1 MSAGGRNIV
10 DASGYAEAHLRC
22 IRGQEWAPFDSDD
35 PILYRNT
42 AALIRQA
49 LHFGALAPNM
59 IVKISATT
67 AGIAAFEEVTYWG
80 LNVK

>member
-1 MSAGGRNIV
+1 
-10 DASGYAEAHLRC
+10 
-22 IRGQEWAPFDSDD
+22 
-35 PILYRNT
+35 
-42 AALIRQA
+42 

-59 IVKISATT
+59 IVKIPATT